1 MTSFLAGDEKV
12 ENFHNHTEELKVIPP
27 GSRPLRPA
35 PTSSRTSALPL
46 GPIGTREEAEVLI
59 DQAVEALA
67 NAAGGIATLIEDLQG
82 RHSLIQRRISSLRR
96 VATQL
101 EKGTWKPPQC
111 CQSESEPTQVEVDLT
126 QSEVAPVGSAVA
138 PLAALVLLLRGLE

>member
-12 ENFHNHTEELKVIPP
+12 ENFHNHTEELKVTPP
-27 GSRPLRPA
+27 SFSRR
-35 PTSSRTSALPL
+35 SASHL

-67 NAAGGIATLIEDLQG
+67 SAAGGIATLIEDLQG

-96 VATQL
+96 AATQL

-111 CQSESEPTQVEVDLT
+111 CQSESEPEQAEAGST
-126 QSEVAPVGSAVA
+126 QSEVGPVGSVA
-138 PLAALVLLLRGLE
+138 ELQAELGLLLRGLE